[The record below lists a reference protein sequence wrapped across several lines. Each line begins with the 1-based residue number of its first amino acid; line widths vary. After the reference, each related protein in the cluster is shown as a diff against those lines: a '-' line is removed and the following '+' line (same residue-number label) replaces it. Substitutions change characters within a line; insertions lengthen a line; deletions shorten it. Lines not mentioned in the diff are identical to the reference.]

1 MPNSF
6 TEQVAATVRA
16 ELARHDRTQQDLA
29 HALGLSQQSVSRRLS
44 GHLALDT
51 NELERIAEFLGI
63 PVEALLPAT
72 VRGVA

>member
-44 GHLALDT
+44 GQLALDT
-51 NELERIAEFLGI
+51 NEIQAIAEFLGI
-63 PVEALLPAT
+63 PVGVLVPAPVT
-72 VRGVA
+72 GAA